1 MVAVML
7 VTSCTDAVAVA
18 LMKLEVLVITRS
30 VAFTGKAKDVE
41 VRAVIGHGEHA
52 RRHSYVFFDDK
63 PGLKAQQHVHASGHN
78 PAPQA
83 MRRGI
88 KLTEHPKWYGEQ
100 ITYGDAHDGDGQ
112 QKIENPKA

>member
-41 VRAVIGHGEHA
+41 VETAT
-52 RRHSYVFFDDK
+52 
-63 PGLKAQQHVHASGHN
+63 GLVVDVLSVTLVA
-78 PAPQA
+78 
-83 MRRGI
+83 
-88 KLTEHPKWYGEQ
+88 
-100 ITYGDAHDGDGQ
+100 
-112 QKIENPKA
+112 